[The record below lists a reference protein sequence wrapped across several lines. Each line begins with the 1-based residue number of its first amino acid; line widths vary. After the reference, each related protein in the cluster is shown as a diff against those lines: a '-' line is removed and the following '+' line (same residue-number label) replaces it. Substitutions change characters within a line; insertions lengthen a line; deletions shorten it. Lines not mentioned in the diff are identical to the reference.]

1 MRHIAYR
8 FFDALKPYFSIQK
21 VYFSIKGLTSVFKC
35 ANIKKSNIM
44 GDIYE
49 RNF

>member
-1 MRHIAYR
+1 M
-8 FFDALKPYFSIQK
+8 YFSTQK
-21 VYFSIKGLTSVFKC
+21 VYFSIKGLTSFFKC
-35 ANIKKSNIM
+35 AKIKKNNIM